1 MRNQRIL
8 AADLAVMQAKLSALR
23 FHAERL
29 RDAALNAAAGTTAES
44 RIFAAHKLAEDV
56 LSAITN
62 MPALYAVPA
71 DEV

>member
-8 AADLAVMQAKLSALR
+8 AADLAVMQAELSAMR

-29 RDAALNAAAGTTAES
+29 RDAALNAGAGTAAEP
-44 RIFAAHKLAEDV
+44 RIFAAHALAEDV
-56 LSAITN
+56 LSAFAN